1 MPYRT
6 ASRPDPLNSDQRQFN
21 MSRIRG
27 RNTGPEVTL
36 RKALHARGLRYRLHV
51 SSLPG
56 KPDLVFSGPNAVI
69 FVNGCFWHGHD
80 CPKGVMPKTNSSFW
94 NDKIQRTKVRDST
107 AEAALVDT
115 GWRVLKVWECAIRGR
130 ASLDISEVADEVAT
144 WVREGRSCDEIQ
156 GAWEEVQR

>member
-1 MPYRT
+1 
-6 ASRPDPLNSDQRQFN
+6 
-21 MSRIRG
+21 
-27 RNTGPEVTL
+27 
-36 RKALHARGLRYRLHV
+36 
-51 SSLPG
+51 
-56 KPDLVFSGPNAVI
+56 
-69 FVNGCFWHGHD
+69 
-80 CPKGVMPKTNSSFW
+80 MPKTNSSFW